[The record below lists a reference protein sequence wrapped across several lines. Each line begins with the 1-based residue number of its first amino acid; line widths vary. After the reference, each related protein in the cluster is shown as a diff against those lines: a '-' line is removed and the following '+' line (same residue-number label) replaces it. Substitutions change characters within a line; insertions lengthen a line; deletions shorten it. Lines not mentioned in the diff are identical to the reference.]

1 MNIEKYQKKILLSGV
16 KPSGRP
22 HLGNYFGAMK
32 QFVALQNEYDS
43 YIFIADLHALTTV
56 QNKKQMSNYIYDIA
70 VDYLAIGLNPENV
83 TLYKQSDV
91 PQVSEMAWI
100 FNCITTMP
108 FLMRAHAFKDAEAKN
123 KEINV
128 GLFDYPV
135 LMAADILLPSADVVP
150 VGDDQKQHVEIAR
163 DIAQK
168 FNNIFGET
176 FKLPEPMIFENVGT
190 IIGTDGQKMSKS
202 YKNTIELFASD
213 EELKK
218 AIIGIITD
226 SKDVKDKKDPDKCN
240 IFNLHKLFSSDEEL
254 RELSKRYAN
263 GKIGYKESKEI
274 LLKNVTDF
282 IKPMRERREMIQ
294 KDKEYVLDV
303 LEKGGKKAEK
313 RIAKKMEEV
322 RTKIGLNLK

>member
-1 MNIEKYQKKILLSGV
+1 MSKDNKKILLSGV
-16 KPSGRP
+16 KPSGKP
-22 HLGNYFGAMK
+22 HIGNYFGAMK
-32 QFVALQNEYDS
+32 QFVTLQNEYDS

-56 QNKKQMSNYIYDIA
+56 QNKEQMSSYIYDVA
-70 VDYLAIGLNPENV
+70 VDYLAIGLNPENI

-91 PQVSEMAWI
+91 PQVSELAWI

-128 GLFDYPV
+128 GVFDYPI
-135 LMAADILLPSADVVP
+135 LMAADILLPEADVVP

-202 YKNTIELFASD
+202 YKNTIELFANN

-218 AIIGIITD
+218 AIMGIVTD
-226 SKDVKDKKDPDKCN
+226 SKDVKDKKDPEKCN
-240 IFNLHKLFSSDEEL
+240 IFNLHKLFSSNEEL
-254 RELSKRYAN
+254 RELNERYVN

-274 LLKNVTDF
+274 LLKNITEF
-282 IKPMRERREMIQ
+282 IKPMRERREMIE
-294 KDKEYVLDV
+294 KDREYVLDV

-322 RTKIGLNLK
+322 RKKVGFKLK

>member
-1 MNIEKYQKKILLSGV
+1 
-16 KPSGRP
+16 
-22 HLGNYFGAMK
+22 MK

-218 AIIGIITD
+218 AIMGIITD

>member
-176 FKLPEPMIFENVGT
+176 FKLPEPMIFKNVGT

>member
-1 MNIEKYQKKILLSGV
+1 
-16 KPSGRP
+16 
-22 HLGNYFGAMK
+22 
-32 QFVALQNEYDS
+32 
-43 YIFIADLHALTTV
+43 
-56 QNKKQMSNYIYDIA
+56 
-70 VDYLAIGLNPENV
+70 
-83 TLYKQSDV
+83 
-91 PQVSEMAWI
+91 
-100 FNCITTMP
+100 
-108 FLMRAHAFKDAEAKN
+108 MRAHAFKDAEAKN

-176 FKLPEPMIFENVGT
+176 FKLPEPMIFKNVGT

-226 SKDVKDKKDPDKCN
+226 SKDVKDKKTLIN
-240 IFNLHKLFSSDEEL
+240 VIYLIYINFSVL
-254 RELSKRYAN
+254 T
-263 GKIGYKESKEI
+263 
-274 LLKNVTDF
+274 KN
-282 IKPMRERREMIQ
+282 
-294 KDKEYVLDV
+294 
-303 LEKGGKKAEK
+303 
-313 RIAKKMEEV
+313 
-322 RTKIGLNLK
+322 

>member
-1 MNIEKYQKKILLSGV
+1 MSKDNNKKILLSGI

-22 HLGNYFGAMK
+22 HIGNYFGAMK

-176 FKLPEPMIFENVGT
+176 FKLPEPMIFKNVGT

>member
-1 MNIEKYQKKILLSGV
+1 MEKNQKKILLSGV

-22 HLGNYFGAMK
+22 HIGNYFGAMK
-32 QFVALQNEYDS
+32 QFVTLQNEYDS

-56 QNKKQMSNYIYDIA
+56 QNKQQMSNYIYDVA
-70 VDYLAIGLNPENV
+70 VDYLAIGLDPENI

-91 PQVSEMAWI
+91 PQVSELAWI

-135 LMAADILLPSADVVP
+135 LMAADILLPEADVVP
-150 VGDDQKQHVEIAR
+150 VGNDQKQHVEIAR

-190 IIGTDGQKMSKS
+190 IMGTDGQKMSKS
-202 YKNTIELFASD
+202 YKNTIELFATD

-218 AIIGIITD
+218 AIMSIVTD
-226 SKDVKDKKDPDKCN
+226 SKDVKDKKNPDKCN
-240 IFNLHKLFSSDEEL
+240 VFNLHRLFSSDEEL
-254 RELSKRYAN
+254 RELSERYTN

-282 IKPMRERREMIQ
+282 IKPLRERREKIE
-294 KDKEYVLDV
+294 KDREYVLDV
-303 LEKGGKKAEK
+303 IEDGGEKAEEK
-313 RIAKKMEEV
+313 IEKKMKEIRKKV
-322 RTKIGLNLK
+322 GLSFSN

>member
-1 MNIEKYQKKILLSGV
+1 MDKNQKKVLLSGV

-32 QFVALQNEYDS
+32 QFVALQNDYDS

-56 QNKKQMSNYIYDIA
+56 QNKKEMSDYIYDIA
-70 VDYLAIGLNPENV
+70 VDYLTIGLDPQKVN
-83 TLYKQSDV
+83 LYKQSDV

-108 FLMRAHAFKDAEAKN
+108 FLMRAHAFKDAEARN

-128 GLFDYPV
+128 GVFDYPI
-135 LMAADILLPSADVVP
+135 LMAADILLPETDVVP
-150 VGDDQKQHVEIAR
+150 VGNDQKQHVEIAR
-163 DIAQK
+163 DIAEK
-168 FNNIFGET
+168 FNNIFGKT

-202 YKNTIELFASD
+202 YKNTIELFSTD

-218 AIIGIITD
+218 TIMNIKTD
-226 SKDVKDKKDPDKCN
+226 SKEVEDKKNPEECN
-240 IFNLHKLFSSDEEL
+240 IFNLHKLFSSEEEL
-254 RELSKRYAN
+254 KDLAKRYID

-274 LLKNVTDF
+274 LFKNVSDF
-282 IKPMRERREMIQ
+282 IRPMRERRKEIEKN
-294 KDKEYVLDV
+294 KDYVFGVIED
-303 LEKGGKKAEK
+303 GGNKVRKKIE
-313 RIAKKMEEV
+313 KKMEEV
-322 RTKIGLNLK
+322 RTKVGLSS

>member
-176 FKLPEPMIFENVGT
+176 FKLPEPMIFKNVGT

-218 AIIGIITD
+218 AIMGIITD